1 MKWMQFFT
9 PVSSITWEE
18 ANKLVADNHDGD
30 VLLLD
35 VRQPKEYE
43 QGHMPGAKLIPIGDL
58 EKRLAELDREKSIIV
73 YCAIGGRSRIAAQML
88 AGKGFGKIY
97 NLSGGIKAWKK
108 EVAVGPEDTG
118 LHLFAGGQTPEQAII
133 TGFALEAG
141 LRDFYLSMQK
151 QVKHESTK
159 SLFGMLA
166 DIEILHQE
174 RLVKLYVEVTG
185 TAVSVA
191 DFAKKIAEPAMEGGL
206 TTEQYLQLYK
216 TDLESEMEVLGLAL
230 AIEVQALDLYSRAA
244 EKSDHDGA
252 RRVLSQIADEE
263 RSHIARLSEYIDHS
277 QDAG

>member
-1 MKWMQFFT
+1 
-9 PVSSITWEE
+9 
-18 ANKLVADNHDGD
+18 
-30 VLLLD
+30 LLD

-58 EKRLAELDREKSIIV
+58 ERRLAELDRDTPIIV
-73 YCAIGGRSRIAAQML
+73 YCATGGRSRIAAQML
-88 AGKGFGKIY
+88 AGKGFGKVY
-97 NLSGGIKAWKK
+97 NLSGGIKAWKR
-108 EVAVGPEDTG
+108 EVAVGPEDIG
-118 LHLFAGGQTPEQAII
+118 LHLFAGGQTAEQAII

-174 RLVKLYVEVTG
+174 RLVKLYAEITG
-185 TAVSVA
+185 TTVSVA
-191 DFAKKIAEPAMEGGL
+191 GFAQKIAEPAMEGGL

-252 RRVLSQIADEE
+252 RRALQQIAEEE
-263 RSHIARLSEYIDHS
+263 RSHIARLSGYIDQS
-277 QDAG
+277 QDV